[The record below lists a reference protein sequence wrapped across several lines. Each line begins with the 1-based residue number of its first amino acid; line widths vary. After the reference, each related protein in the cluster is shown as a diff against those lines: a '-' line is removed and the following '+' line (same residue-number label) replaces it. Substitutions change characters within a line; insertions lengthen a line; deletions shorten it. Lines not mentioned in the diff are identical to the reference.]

1 MACRSEQARSYTNA
15 PMKLI
20 AGLGCRRGCPV
31 DELHR
36 LLVQCLAESGQHV
49 GSLVALASS
58 EAKAA
63 EPGLMALAEQLALPL
78 HGLPVDIL
86 AAHEGRLS
94 QPSERVREASGSP
107 GVAEAAALA
116 QAEALFAGRA
126 FLLIDKR
133 RSASATC
140 ALACIRDEADL
151 P

>member
-1 MACRSEQARSYTNA
+1 
-15 PMKLI
+15 MKLI

>member
-1 MACRSEQARSYTNA
+1 ML
-15 PMKLI
+15 KLV
-20 AGLGCRRGCPV
+20 AGLGCRRGCPP
-31 DELHR
+31 DELHS
-36 LLVQCLAESGQHV
+36 LLLQCLAEAGLPLTAVS
-49 GSLVALASS
+49 ALASS
-58 EAKAA
+58 EAKAG
-63 EPGLMALAEQLALPL
+63 EPGLLALAKGLDVPL
-78 HGLPVDIL
+78 HCLPTDSLVAYD
-86 AAHEGRLS
+86 GRLN
-94 QPSERVREASGSP
+94 QPSARVQDVAGSL

>member
-1 MACRSEQARSYTNA
+1 
-15 PMKLI
+15 MKLV
-20 AGLGCRRGCPV
+20 AGLGCRRGCSV
-31 DELHR
+31 DELR
-36 LLVQCLAESGQHV
+36 SLLMQCLAEAGASPDA
-49 GSLVALASS
+49 LVALASS

-63 EPGLMALAEQLALPL
+63 EPGLMALAERLALPL
-78 HGLPVDIL
+78 QVDIL

>member
-1 MACRSEQARSYTNA
+1 
-15 PMKLI
+15 MKLV
-20 AGLGCRRGCPV
+20 AGLGCRRGCSV

-36 LLVQCLAESGQHV
+36 LLVQCLAESGHV

-63 EPGLMALAEQLALPL
+63 EPGLVALAERLALPL
-78 HGLPVDIL
+78 HGLPVDSL